1 MSGSL
6 FVVTAASGTGKTS
19 LVKALVESL
28 EGIGVSIS
36 HTTRAMRPGEINGLN
51 YHFTDKDQFVQLM
64 GEGAFLEHAEVFD
77 NYYGTSRAWV
87 ESELKRGQDVILEID
102 WQGAAQVRR
111 LMPHSIGIFIL
122 PPSLEAL
129 SRRLNHRGQDSQAVI
144 ARRLSD
150 AQSDM
155 AHYVEADYVV
165 INDDFNAALAD
176 LKAIV
181 RASRLRVEAQS
192 VKQAAL
198 IQGLIQP

>member
-1 MSGSL
+1 
-6 FVVTAASGTGKTS
+6 
-19 LVKALVESL
+19 
-28 EGIGVSIS
+28 
-36 HTTRAMRPGEINGLN
+36 
-51 YHFTDKDQFVQLM
+51 
-64 GEGAFLEHAEVFD
+64 
-77 NYYGTSRAWV
+77 
-87 ESELKRGQDVILEID
+87 
-102 WQGAAQVRR
+102 
-111 LMPHSIGIFIL
+111 MPHSIGIFIL

>member
-1 MSGSL
+1 
-6 FVVTAASGTGKTS
+6 
-19 LVKALVESL
+19 
-28 EGIGVSIS
+28 
-36 HTTRAMRPGEINGLN
+36 
-51 YHFTDKDQFVQLM
+51 
-64 GEGAFLEHAEVFD
+64 LEHAEVFD